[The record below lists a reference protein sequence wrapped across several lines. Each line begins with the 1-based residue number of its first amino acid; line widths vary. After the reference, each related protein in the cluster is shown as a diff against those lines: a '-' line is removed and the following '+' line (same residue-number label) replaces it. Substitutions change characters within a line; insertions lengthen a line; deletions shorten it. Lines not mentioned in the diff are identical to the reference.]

1 LKTGDWAGF
10 GTELDRLRAL
20 LQEMGRQPVGH

>member
-10 GTELDRLRAL
+10 GTELDRLGGL
-20 LQEMGRQPVGH
+20 LQDLSRQPVSH